1 MAYCFSECYSIIELI
16 ELDHKTFS
24 KLFIDERLLKAIFD
38 NMINELKLDDD
49 FFDNIYKDKIEKVY
63 IL

>member
-1 MAYCFSECYSIIELI
+1 VAYCFSECYSIIELI